1 MTSITLYI
9 IAGIFV
15 LIAILIAI
23 LARVQFE
30 KEIRNCRITA
40 IISFCV
46 LIFAIM
52 SIFHG
57 TDLMINEKISMK
69 IENKICETYIGAE
82 LIDINVNKNTYDGYF
97 IVSGNTY
104 KFKGKNKTM
113 EISDINNSEETQ
125 ILQIK

>member
-30 KEIRNCRITA
+30 KEIGNCRITA
-40 IISFCV
+40 MISFCV

-52 SIFHG
+52 SIFNG

-69 IENKICETYIGAE
+69 IENTICETYIGAE
-82 LIDINVNKNTYDGYF
+82 LININVNKNTYDGYF
-97 IVSGNTY
+97 IVSENTY

>member
-30 KEIRNCRITA
+30 KEIGNCRITA

-52 SIFHG
+52 SIFNG

-69 IENKICETYIGAE
+69 IENTICETYIGAE

-97 IVSGNTY
+97 IVSENTY

>member
-1 MTSITLYI
+1 
-9 IAGIFV
+9 
-15 LIAILIAI
+15 
-23 LARVQFE
+23 
-30 KEIRNCRITA
+30 
-40 IISFCV
+40 
-46 LIFAIM
+46 
-52 SIFHG
+52 
-57 TDLMINEKISMK
+57 MINEKISMK

>member
-30 KEIRNCRITA
+30 KEIGNCRITA

-52 SIFHG
+52 SIFNG

-69 IENKICETYIGAE
+69 IENKICETYIGAK
-82 LIDINVNKNTYDGYF
+82 LISINVNKNTYDGYF
-97 IVSGNTY
+97 IVSENTY